1 MITTQP
7 PISGGDARRSSHV
20 AVLAM
25 KPKRIRRYPCVVQN
39 FLNLT
44 SRGQLRE
51 AVDTLPLLS
60 RKGFSLNSKIIASLL
75 QQCANAKSIKEGK
88 WVHIHLKLTGSKHPN
103 TFLSNHLVNMYA
115 KCGDHVK
122 AREVFDK
129 MKARNLYSWNNML
142 SGYANLGMVR
152 AAKRLFDKMPERD
165 FVSWN
170 TMVKAYVQ
178 SGWFHEAL
186 RFYMELRRLDIG
198 FNEYSF
204 AGVLTV
210 CVKLRDLWLAK
221 QLHCQVFL
229 LGFLSNVVLSSSIMD
244 AYAKCGE
251 IGDARRLFDEMKK
264 RDVLA
269 WTTLLSGYTKG
280 GDMQSAR
287 EIFDAMPEK
296 NSVSWTAL
304 IAGYAHNGM
313 GHHALESFAEMIM
326 LNVEPDQFTF
336 SSCLFACASI
346 LSRDQ
351 GMQIHSHL
359 IIVGI
364 RPNVVVMSSLIDMYS
379 KCGSLQVAKRVFDT
393 MENKQHVVLWNTMIS
408 ALAHHGCGKQAV
420 KIYADM
426 VRLGVKPDGVTFL
439 VLINACSHSG
449 LVQEGLC
456 LFESMTSEYNII
468 PNQEHYA
475 SLIDLLGRSGCF
487 DEMMNQLKKMP
498 CKPDDHVWNALLGVC
513 RIHGNVELGR
523 IVARHL
529 VELEPQSPAAY
540 LLLSAIY
547 AALGRWESAEEV
559 RELMRARHVEK
570 DQALSWLEIDRTLE
584 LDTKPN
590 SLHYPERNTTS
601 VLELLADGSSLYN
614 VER

>member
-1 MITTQP
+1 
-7 PISGGDARRSSHV
+7 
-20 AVLAM
+20 M
-25 KPKRIRRYPCVVQN
+25 KPQKIRRYPCVIQN
-39 FLNLT
+39 FLTLT

-51 AVDTLPLLS
+51 AVDALPLLS
-60 RKGFSLNSKIIASLL
+60 RKGFSLKSKIIASLI

-88 WVHIHLKLTGSKHPN
+88 WIHLHLKLTGSNHPN
-103 TFLSNHLVNMYA
+103 TFLSNHLMNMYA

-129 MKARNLYSWNNML
+129 MSARNLYSWNNMI
-142 SGYANLGMVR
+142 SGYANLGMVK

-170 TMVKAYVQ
+170 TMVMAYVH
-178 SGWFHEAL
+178 SGWFDEAL
-186 RFYMELRRLDIG
+186 RFYMELRSLGIG
-198 FNEYSF
+198 YNEYSF
-204 AGVLTV
+204 AGVLTA
-210 CVKLRDLWLAK
+210 CVKLRELWLAK

-229 LGFLSNVVLSSSIMD
+229 VGFLSNVVLSSSIMD
-244 AYAKCGE
+244 VYAKCGE
-251 IGDARRLFDEMKK
+251 LGDARRLFDEMRK

-269 WTTLLSGYTKG
+269 WTTLVSGYAQG
-280 GDMQSAR
+280 GDMKSAH

-313 GHHALESFAEMIM
+313 GCHSLKLLAEMIR

-346 LSRDQ
+346 ISPDHGIQL
-351 GMQIHSHL
+351 HSHM
-359 IIVGI
+359 IAAGI
-364 RPNVVVMSSLIDMYS
+364 RPNVVVVSSLIDMYS
-379 KCGSLQVAKRVFDT
+379 KCGSLEVAKRVFDT
-393 MENKQHVVLWNTMIS
+393 MENKQYVVLWNTMIS
-408 ALAHHGCGKQAV
+408 ALAHHGCGKQAI
-420 KIYADM
+420 KIFADM
-426 VRLGVKPDGVTFL
+426 VRLGVKPDRVTFL
-439 VLINACSHSG
+439 VLLNACSHSG

-456 LFESMTSEYNII
+456 LFESMMPDYNII
-468 PNQEHYA
+468 PDQEHYA
-475 SLIDLLGRSGCF
+475 CLIDLLGRSGCF
-487 DEMMNQLKKMP
+487 DEVMNQLKKMP
-498 CKPDDHVWNALLGVC
+498 CRPDDRVWNALLGVC
-513 RIHGNVELGR
+513 RIHGNLELGR

-540 LLLSAIY
+540 LLLSGIY
-547 AALGRWESAEEV
+547 AALGRWESAQEV
-559 RELMRARHVEK
+559 RQLMNARHVEK
-570 DQALSWLEIDRTLE
+570 DQALSWLEIDRTLH

-590 SLHYPERNTTS
+590 KLHHPEKETTS